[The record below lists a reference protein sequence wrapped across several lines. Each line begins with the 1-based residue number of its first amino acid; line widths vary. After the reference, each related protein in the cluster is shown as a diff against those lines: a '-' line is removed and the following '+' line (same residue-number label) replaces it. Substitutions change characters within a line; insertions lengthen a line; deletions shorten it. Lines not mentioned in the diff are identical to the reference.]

1 MGSTGIRKCESMINE
16 IYKEMQ
22 EMSGLSLTQDIYLE
36 TNEENL

>member
-22 EMSGLSLTQDIYLE
+22 KMSGLSIIQDIYLKTDYE
-36 TNEENL
+36 DL

>member
-22 EMSGLSLTQDIYLE
+22 EMSRLRIIQNIYLE
-36 TNEENL
+36 TDAENL